1 MFFLLPSLSNF
12 LTSNFLTLKIL
23 DWYILKKFL
32 STFVFAVLI
41 LVSIILVIDF
51 TEKNDD
57 FIQENVPIAE
67 IIFDYYI
74 NLIPFYAN
82 MLSPITVFI
91 ATVFVTAKLAS
102 HTEIVAMLSSGIS
115 FKRLLLPY
123 IVGATFIGA
132 LIFGLIGWVIPNANK
147 QSVAFQVK
155 YVKSP
160 YTYDSRNIHIKIAPD
175 AYVFMESYNN
185 NAHIGYNF
193 ALEQIEGTTLKSKIT
208 SNSITWDEEAG
219 KWHMDFYTL
228 RTFNG
233 EKETIFKGQDLDTT
247 LNMQPKD
254 FESTYKLEQ
263 TLTLPELNSL
273 IAEKK
278 MRGADDLEIYLVEKY
293 ERFSYPFAIIILT
306 VIGVIVSARKA
317 RGGVGVQIALGF
329 FLAFVFI
336 VFVITSRSLAQVGD
350 IPPQIAA
357 WIPTIVFTG
366 IGFLLYRYIP
376 R

>member
-1 MFFLLPSLSNF
+1 M
-12 LTSNFLTLKIL
+12 L
-23 DWYILKKFL
+23 DKYILKKFL
-32 STFVFAVLI
+32 STFVFTVLI
-41 LVSIILVIDF
+41 LVAVICVIDF

-57 FIQENVPIAE
+57 FIKHDVAVSE
-67 IIFDYYI
+67 ILFDYYI
-74 NLIPFYAN
+74 NLIPFWAN

-115 FKRLLLPY
+115 FRRLLVPY
-123 IVGATFIGA
+123 IMGSTIIAAV
-132 LIFGLIGWVIPNANK
+132 IFVLIGWVIPKANEK
-147 QSVAFQVK
+147 SVAFQVK

-160 YTYDSRNIHIKIAPD
+160 YTYDGRNVHFKIAPKT
-175 AYVFMESYNN
+175 YVYMESYNN
-185 NAHIGYNF
+185 TAKIGYNF
-193 ALEQIEGTTLKSKIT
+193 ALEYIDGTELKKKLS
-208 SNSITWDEEAG
+208 SNHVTWNEEKQ
-219 KWHMDFYTL
+219 KWHVDSYVL

-233 EKETIFKGQDLDTT
+233 EQETILKGGALDTT
-247 LNMQPKD
+247 LNLLPKD

-263 TLTLPELNSL
+263 TLTITELNDY
-273 IAEKK
+273 INEKIE
-278 MRGADDLEIYLVEKY
+278 RGADDIEVYLIEKY

-306 VIGVIVSARKA
+306 VIGVIVSSRKA
-317 RGGVGVQIALGF
+317 RGGVGFQVALGF

-336 VFVITSRSLAQVGD
+336 IFVITSRSLAQVGD

-366 IGFLLYRYIP
+366 IGFLLYRYVP

>member
-1 MFFLLPSLSNF
+1 M
-12 LTSNFLTLKIL
+12 KIL

-57 FIQENVPIAE
+57 FIQQNVSVSE

-74 NLIPFYAN
+74 NLVPFYAN

-115 FKRLLLPY
+115 FRRLLVPY
-123 IVGATFIGA
+123 VIGATVIGA

-147 QSVAFQVK
+147 KSVAFQVK
-155 YVKSP
+155 YVKNP
-160 YTYDSRNIHIKIAPD
+160 FTYDSRNIHIKIAPT
-175 AYVFMESYNN
+175 AYVYMESYNN

-193 ALEQIEGTTLKSKIT
+193 ALEEIEGTTLKSKIT
-208 SNSITWDEEAG
+208 SNSISWDEEAG

-233 EKETIFKGQDLDTT
+233 EEETIHKGQDLDTT
-247 LNMQPKD
+247 LNMLPKD

-263 TLTLPELNSL
+263 TLTLPELNRL
-273 IAEKK
+273 IDEKRQ
-278 MRGADDLEIYLVEKY
+278 RGADDIELYLVEKY

-350 IPPQIAA
+350 IPPHIAA

>member
-1 MFFLLPSLSNF
+1 M
-12 LTSNFLTLKIL
+12 KIL

-41 LVSIILVIDF
+41 LVAIILVIDF

-57 FIQENVPIAE
+57 FIQNNVAVSE

-115 FKRLLLPY
+115 FRRLLVPY
-123 IVGATFIGA
+123 VVGATLIGA
-132 LIFGLIGWVIPNANK
+132 VIFGLIGWVIPNANK
-147 QSVAFQVK
+147 KSVAFQVK

-160 YTYDSRNIHIKIAPD
+160 YTYDSRNIHIKIAPN

-193 ALEQIEGTTLKSKIT
+193 ALEEIEGTTLKSKIT
-208 SNSITWDEEAG
+208 SNSVTWDESAG

-228 RTFNG
+228 RTFDG
-233 EKETIFKGQDLDTT
+233 EKETILKGQDLDTT
-247 LNMQPKD
+247 LNMLPKD

-273 IAEKK
+273 IDEKRQ
-278 MRGADDLEIYLVEKY
+278 RGADDIELYLVEKY

-336 VFVITSRSLAQVGD
+336 IFVITSRSLAQVGD

-357 WIPTIVFTG
+357 WIPTIVFSG